1 MKRKYYQRE
10 VIKMSCVMDVA
21 EILDLLYKHGW
32 DERNGGNLS
41 YLLEEEEVRDIVKEE
56 VTLKTFHYNFDLT
69 PLIGKYLIITGT
81 GKYFK
86 NCLKD
91 PSNNLGIMK
100 VTDAHTLSL
109 LWGYDDGGRPT
120 SEAPT
125 HLKCHIERLK
135 VDSKHRI
142 VIHCHPTN
150 VICMTHVHDLD
161 SAHWTKDL
169 WKMQTESI
177 VVFPEGIAV
186 LPWILCGGEEIG
198 EATAYKMKE
207 YRSVVW
213 AQHGL
218 FCTGRSI
225 DEAFGLIET
234 IEKAAEIYIKICDKK
249 IYQTISD
256 ENLQLLAHAFNIDY
270 RKGIID

>member
-1 MKRKYYQRE
+1 MNCIEQ
-10 VIKMSCVMDVA
+10 VT
-21 EILDLLYKHGW
+21 EILDLLYKHNW

-41 YLLEEEEVRDIVKEE
+41 YIVTEEEVKEICPQI
-56 VTLKTFHYNFDLT
+56 KIIRTFHYNFDLS
-69 PLIGKYLIITGT
+69 PLIGKYFIITGT

-91 PSNNLGIMK
+91 PKTNLGVLL
-100 VTDAHTLSL
+100 VTDEHTLSL
-109 LWGYDDGGRPT
+109 VWGYKDGGSPT

-135 VDSKHRI
+135 VDSNHRL

-150 VICMTHVHDLD
+150 IICMSHILTLD
-161 SAHWTKDL
+161 SNKWTEIL

-177 VVFPEGIAV
+177 VVFPEGVAV

-198 EATAYKMKE
+198 IATAEKMKD

-213 AQHGL
+213 AQHGI
-218 FCTGRSI
+218 FCTGKTL
-225 DEAFGLIET
+225 DEVFGLIET
-234 IEKAAEIYIKICDKK
+234 IEKAAEIYIKICDKP
-249 IYQTISD
+249 IVQSITN
-256 ENLQLLAHAFNIDY
+256 EQLITLAKAFKIDY

>member
-1 MKRKYYQRE
+1 MKCINE
-10 VIKMSCVMDVA
+10 VT
-21 EILDLLYKHGW
+21 EILDLLYKHNW

-41 YLLEEEEVRDIVKEE
+41 YILKEEEVKEVCDINNVIR
-56 VTLKTFHYNFDLT
+56 TFKYDFDLT
-69 PLIGKYLIITGT
+69 ELIGKYFIITGT

-91 PSNNLGIMK
+91 PENNLGIMR
-100 VTDAHTLSL
+100 VEDSHTLSL
-109 LWGYDDGGRPT
+109 LWGYKDGGRPT
-120 SEAPT
+120 SESPT

-135 VDSKHRI
+135 IDKDHSL

-150 VICMTHVHDLD
+150 IICMTHVHSLD
-161 SAHWTKDL
+161 SNLFTESL

-177 VVFPEGIAV
+177 VVFPEGVAV

-198 EATAYKMKE
+198 IATAEKMKE

-218 FCTGRSI
+218 FCTGKTL
-225 DEAFGLIET
+225 DEVFGLIET
-234 IEKAAEIYIKICDKK
+234 IEKAAEIYMKVFDKK
-249 IYQTISD
+249 IYQSITND
-256 ENLQLLAHAFNIDY
+256 NLIELAKAFNITY

>member
-1 MKRKYYQRE
+1 MKAIE
-10 VIKMSCVMDVA
+10 EIT
-21 EILDLLYKHGW
+21 EILDLLYKHDW

-41 YLLEEEEVRDIVKEE
+41 YILKEEEVKEICDINNEIREFK
-56 VTLKTFHYNFDLT
+56 YDFDLSY
-69 PLIGKYLIITGT
+69 LVGKYFLITGT

-91 PSNNLGIMK
+91 PENNLGIMK
-100 VTDAHTLSL
+100 VKDAHTLSL
-109 LWGYDDGGRPT
+109 LWGYNDGGRPT

-135 VDSKHRI
+135 VDSEHRL
-142 VIHCHPTN
+142 VIHSHPTN

-161 SAHWTKDL
+161 SNHWTEDL

-186 LPWILCGGEEIG
+186 LPWILCGGEQIG
-198 EATAYKMKE
+198 IETAAKMQE
-207 YRSVVW
+207 YRAVVW

-218 FCTGRSI
+218 FATGRTP
-225 DEAFGLIET
+225 DEVYGLIET
-234 IEKAAEIYIKICDKK
+234 IEKAAQIYMMTLGYKH
-249 IYQTISD
+249 YQSITN
-256 ENLQLLAHAFNIDY
+256 ENLIELAKAFNLNY
-270 RKGIID
+270 RHGIID

>member
-1 MKRKYYQRE
+1 
-10 VIKMSCVMDVA
+10 MSCINEVT
-21 EILDLLYKHGW
+21 EILDLLYKHNW

-41 YLLEEEEVRDIVKEE
+41 YILKEEEVLEVCGKIE
-56 VTLKTFHYNFDLT
+56 VTRTFHYDFDLS
-69 PLIGKYLIITGT
+69 PLVGKFFIITGT

-91 PSNNLGIMK
+91 PKNNLGIMK
-100 VTDAHTLSL
+100 VLDEHTLGL
-109 LWGYDDGGRPT
+109 IWGYEDGGRPT
-120 SEAPT
+120 SESPT
-125 HLKCHIERLK
+125 HLKCHIERLA
-135 VDSKHRI
+135 VDKEHRL

-150 VICMTHVHDLD
+150 IICMSHIHDLD
-161 SAHWTKDL
+161 SDHWTEDL

-177 VVFPEGIAV
+177 VVFPEGVAV

-198 EATAYKMKE
+198 IATAEKMKE

-218 FCTGRSI
+218 FCTGKTL
-225 DEAFGLIET
+225 DEVFGLIET
-234 IEKAAEIYIKICDKK
+234 IEKAAEIYVKICDKK
-249 IYQTISD
+249 IYQSITN
-256 ENLQLLAHAFNIDY
+256 ENLRELAKAFKIDY

>member
-1 MKRKYYQRE
+1 MNCMNQ
-10 VIKMSCVMDVA
+10 VT
-21 EILDLLYKHGW
+21 EILDQLYKHSW

-41 YLLEEEEVRDIVKEE
+41 YILKEEEVRELGLKDDILRE
-56 VTLKTFHYNFDLT
+56 FHYDFDLT
-69 PLIGKYLIITGT
+69 PLIGKYFVITGT
-81 GKYFK
+81 GKYFR
-86 NCLKD
+86 NCKSF
-91 PSNNLGIMK
+91 PEENLGIMK
-100 VTDAHTLSL
+100 VLDAHTLGL
-109 LWGYDDGGRPT
+109 IWGYQSGGRPT

-135 VDSKHRI
+135 VDPEHRL

-161 SAHWTKDL
+161 SNHFTEDL

-198 EATAYKMKE
+198 IATAEKMKE

-213 AQHGL
+213 AQHGI
-218 FCTGRSI
+218 FCTGKTL
-225 DEAFGLIET
+225 DEVFGLIET
-234 IEKAAEIYIKICDKK
+234 IEKAAEIYMKIMDKK
-249 IYQTISD
+249 IYQSIT
-256 ENLQLLAHAFNIDY
+256 NNQLIMLAKSFKIKY

>member
-1 MKRKYYQRE
+1 
-10 VIKMSCVMDVA
+10 MSCINEVT
-21 EILDLLYKHGW
+21 EILDLLYKHNW

-41 YLLEEEEVRDIVKEE
+41 YILLEEEVKEICDPN
-56 VTLKTFHYNFDLT
+56 KIIRTFHYDFDLEN
-69 PLIGKYLIITGT
+69 LVGKYFIITGT

-91 PSNNLGIMK
+91 PINNLGIMK
-100 VTDAHTLSL
+100 VLDNHTLGL
-109 LWGYDDGGRPT
+109 IWGYQDGGRPT
-120 SEAPT
+120 SESPT

-135 VDSKHRI
+135 VDKEHRL

-150 VICMTHVHDLD
+150 IICMSHIHDLD
-161 SAHWTKDL
+161 SAHWTEDL

-198 EATAYKMKE
+198 IATAEKMKE

-218 FCTGRSI
+218 FCTGKTL
-225 DEAFGLIET
+225 DEVFGLIET
-234 IEKAAEIYIKICDKK
+234 IEKAAEIYVKICDKK
-249 IYQTISD
+249 IYQSITN
-256 ENLQLLAHAFNIDY
+256 ENLIELAKAFKIDY